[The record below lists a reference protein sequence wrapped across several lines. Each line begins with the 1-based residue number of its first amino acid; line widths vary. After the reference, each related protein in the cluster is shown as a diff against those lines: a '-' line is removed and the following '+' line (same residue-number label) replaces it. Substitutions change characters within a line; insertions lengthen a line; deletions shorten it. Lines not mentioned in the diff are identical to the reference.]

1 MVQVTLI
8 TVGTLKESYWRD
20 AMAEYEKR
28 LSAFCKPQILQ
39 LKEVKLGDDPSVGEI
54 ESALSEEGKRILAA
68 IPQKAYKIA
77 LCIEGTEY
85 TSPALAKR
93 LDSILAQN
101 GHLALIIG
109 SSYGLSDEVKG
120 ACDMHLSVSK
130 LTFPHQMMRVLLLEV
145 LYRAFGILKGT
156 KYHK

>member
-1 MVQVTLI
+1 MIQVTLI
-8 TVGTLKESYWRD
+8 TVGTLKESYWRE

-28 LSAFCKPQILQ
+28 LCAFCKPQILQ
-39 LKEVKLGDDPSVGEI
+39 IKEVKVSDDPSEGEI
-54 ESALSEEGKRILAA
+54 AAALSEEGKRILAA
-68 IPQKAYKIA
+68 IPQRSYKIA
-77 LCIEGTEY
+77 LCVEGTEY
-85 TSPALAKR
+85 SSEALAKR
-93 LDSILAQN
+93 LDGILAQS
-101 GHLALIIG
+101 GSLTLIIG
-109 SSYGLSDEVKG
+109 SSHGLAPEVKQ